1 MRLAANIAWQHHERY
16 DGTGYQNELSD
27 AMSYAYDV
35 TVLTDCCS
43 AKSEEVAM
51 S

>member
-1 MRLAANIAWQHHERY
+1 MEKDIKMNFL
-16 DGTGYQNELSD
+16 
-27 AMSYAYDV
+27 MSHAYDV

>member
-16 DGTGYQNELSD
+16 DGKGYQNELSD
-27 AMSYAYDV
+27 AMSHAYDV
-35 TVLTDCCS
+35 TVITDCCS

>member
-1 MRLAANIAWQHHERY
+1 MLQHCLVNPMACNLLFDEA
-16 DGTGYQNELSD
+16 D

-35 TVLTDCCS
+35 TVLTECCS

-51 S
+51 F

>member
-1 MRLAANIAWQHHERY
+1 MGQYCFVNPMACNLLFDEA
-16 DGTGYQNELSD
+16 D
-27 AMSYAYDV
+27 ARRYAYDV

-43 AKSEEVAM
+43 AKSEEVVM